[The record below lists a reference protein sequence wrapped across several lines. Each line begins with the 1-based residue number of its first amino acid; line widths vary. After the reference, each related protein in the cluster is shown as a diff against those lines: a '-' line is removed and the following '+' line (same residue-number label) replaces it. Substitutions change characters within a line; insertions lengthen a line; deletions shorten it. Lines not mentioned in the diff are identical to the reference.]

1 MPFIDLST
9 QSNQLQANA
18 NPAQLD
24 AAQPIMPSVNPNP
37 LPPVPEQAQNINQ
50 PYQANPVAQ
59 NQAYQVN
66 QIQPLIPQP
75 SQIPVSSLNS
85 NHNLPDP
92 VVIPLLN
99 NSSQVNP
106 QNVLAKN
113 QDQAQVVPNNQIGA
127 ISNMQPMGQNQA
139 SYQPLPIP
147 QSIPV
152 AEQVNPDIINDIPV
166 GELNSLNIPLD
177 YTQPLAEVRSK
188 NAVEMTIGD
197 NDLKTFTGPA
207 LQSVT
212 PINNF
217 ESPANSN
224 SQSPSQSTQSN
235 FNYQQAQSAQP
246 LGLNPSEPIASLKVN
261 SSGLMS
267 LGDAKVLTADDLNSE
282 YVDLLPATT
291 ELDELMSLAESKD
304 ASDIHFA
311 AHYPITFRVDGQ
323 LLPITKP
330 IDPDQAKQRALSLLN
345 DLQKKTYEQEKEI
358 DFSFTSK
365 GDTRFRVNLF
375 TERGNCAGALRLI
388 SKNIRTMQELELP
401 DIFLDLIE
409 EPHGLILLVGPTG
422 SGKSTTLAAML
433 NHINLNRRE
442 HILTIEDPIE
452 YIYPIAKSI
461 VDQRELNADT
471 MSWDIALKSAL
482 REDPNIVLVGEMRDL
497 DTIASTI
504 TIAETGHL
512 VFATLHTNSASQAI
526 DRIIDVFPDGG
537 KAQIRAQL
545 ANVITAVISQRLIPV
560 QGGGRKAG
568 LEVML
573 GTTAVRNAIRDAKTY
588 QIDNIIQ
595 TSGDLGMIT
604 LEKSLVQM
612 VKKGYI
618 TKEEAKGASVK
629 PDEIESLMNRI

>member
-197 NDLKTFTGPA
+197 NDVKTFTGPA